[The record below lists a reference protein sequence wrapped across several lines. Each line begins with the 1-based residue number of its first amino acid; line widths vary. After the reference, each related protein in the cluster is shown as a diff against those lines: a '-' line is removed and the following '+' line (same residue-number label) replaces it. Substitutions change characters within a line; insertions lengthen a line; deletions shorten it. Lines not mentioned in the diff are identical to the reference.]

1 MRPEIVVF
9 LLALAV
15 FLFLKF
21 GKGSLS
27 GFSLPK
33 VNALGAAGKWWA
45 KKEIEAKRW
54 SLYTAIA
61 VVSITVSYAI
71 GGNDGYAAAAIIA
84 LIGLHIVWLAFS
96 EKSSLFTK
104 TFITGFLLFY
114 IGAWILPDI
123 VKIRDSSWSMT
134 KKAVAEVAV
143 KAKSADESY
152 GKEPKETEAPQQYQ
166 RAPVPAY
173 QPQTRVIEIETVE
186 DRYKPA
192 VIPPGVRFN
201 IECPSGGIARY
212 YHRGAPEGV
221 EYPCPL
227 PPNLGDRLRDFH
239 IGFSKDTEDPVIVRV
254 MITPLR

>member
-1 MRPEIVVF
+1 MGLIRKVDALNNRQVVITRN
-9 LLALAV
+9 ATNT
-15 FLFLKF
+15 
-21 GKGSLS
+21 
-27 GFSLPK
+27 GFILPK
-33 VNALGAAGKWWA
+33 IGMSGMYNWWA
-45 KKEIEAKRW
+45 KRDDDARRFFWYIVVIIVA
-54 SLYTAIA
+54 YMA
-61 VVSITVSYAI
+61 VYVAPEGKGVIYRGA
-71 GGNDGYAAAAIIA
+71 IA
-84 LIGLHIVWLAFS
+84 LIGVHIIWTFLSSGKISTLTWTVVFGMLTYFVLAW
-96 EKSSLFTK
+96 
-104 TFITGFLLFY
+104 GY
-114 IGAWILPDI
+114 PNDMP
-123 VKIRDSSWSMT
+123 KIFDASWGLS
-134 KKAVAEVAV
+134 KKVVADVAN
-143 KAKSADESY
+143 KATRLNDNY
-152 GKEPKETEAPQQYQ
+152 GKETNVTEVPPQQ
-166 RAPVPAY
+166 RFSAPAY